1 MQRGAQGNLSLLL
14 FEGETELKLVKEG
27 FLVARGCHVKGC
39 AARGGNA
46 GRALQEFTMSEKR
59 SGSGGR

>member
-1 MQRGAQGNLSLLL
+1 MSPLL
-14 FEGETELKLVKEG
+14 FEGETELKSVKEG

-46 GRALQEFTMSEKR
+46 GRALEEFTMSEKR